1 MALVQKG
8 LLFDCLTTVSV
19 MLERSEA
26 SQGGVDFDFDT
37 FLHSGQLFLI
47 KTGGNIVFYGNG
59 RKKVD
64 GPYLAGKTGSTL

>member
-37 FLHSGQLFLI
+37 FLHSGQLF
-47 KTGGNIVFYGNG
+47 
-59 RKKVD
+59 
-64 GPYLAGKTGSTL
+64 